1 MHIAL
6 SLLMV
11 TVVGLQGTPRGLR
24 WWLDPAIC
32 SELALT
38 GKQVAA
44 LDEEYMRTL
53 GQRRLL
59 RRAFDAANAELAH
72 AIARGDLSDA
82 DAEALVSRVEDL
94 RRQRNE
100 ARMQLLVAMYFLLT
114 PAQRAQLR
122 VVVERERA
130 GSLTPC

>member
-59 RRAFDAANAELAH
+59 RRAFDAANVFPVDTGSASTTSSRRRKGARRKPHALLA
-72 AIARGDLSDA
+72 AVGGGDCPD
-82 DAEALVSRVEDL
+82 
-94 RRQRNE
+94 
-100 ARMQLLVAMYFLLT
+100 T
-114 PAQRAQLR
+114 
-122 VVVERERA
+122 
-130 GSLTPC
+130 